1 LGIFECGFRVMDGA
15 RSDNDDQPI
24 SVLSMEDFSD
34 GVAGFNDQRGR
45 PFGDR
50 QFGLDDTRRRKGI
63 DLADM
68 LIVDGSIHNRSSGLT
83 RSPRIYEHSRE
94 VYMTIFNLLKSK
106 NKSSTGRAPCLT
118 GFF

>member
-1 LGIFECGFRVMDGA
+1 
-15 RSDNDDQPI
+15 
-24 SVLSMEDFSD
+24 MEDFSD
-34 GVAGFNDQRGR
+34 GVAGFNDQRCR

-63 DLADM
+63 DLPDM

-83 RSPRIYEHSRE
+83 SGPRIYEHSGE

-106 NKSSTGRAPCLT
+106 IKFQLGVRLV
-118 GFF
+118 